1 MNRLTACLGI
11 VILALLS
18 TGPALAGS
26 VWSDPVVSGP
36 ADRTRTAV
44 TVYNAGVG
52 LVKEVRR
59 IALPQGQGRV
69 VFAGVPE
76 LVQPDSLI
84 LRSRRGPGP
93 ATVTEQRFAYDP
105 IDRNRLLDLFIGQK
119 VALRSKDG
127 REIEGTLLAGGAE
140 PIMDI
145 DGRLFL
151 GLPGTIILPHRPVG
165 LRPDPAL
172 IWTCRTEAAGD
183 YLIQAS
189 YLTGGLTWRADYSL
203 TLNAAGEAALL
214 TGWATV
220 ENRSG
225 ADYGPVELTLAGG
238 DMNRVRP
245 PMRVAY
251 NKSIMAETVPAPAP
265 ARAPEPEGVFEY
277 RFYPIAEPVGLSVNR
292 TIQLRLIA
300 DRTIEPTR
308 ILKAEFT
315 VSSYR
320 AEQKVDFRNPVWAHL
335 RFVNAGAP
343 LPAGRIRFYQT
354 DDKLGLQYLGE
365 DALAHAPARTPVE
378 LKVGQA
384 GEVICRRTETAFKKT
399 GNRSVQCS
407 WKIVVANAKDQ
418 PVRVVLAEEFD
429 GDWKITQANRE
440 HRRVG
445 ANRAEFDLDLA
456 ARSEAE
462 LTYSVKVE
470 R

>member
-1 MNRLTACLGI
+1 MKRLTTCLGI
-11 VILALLS
+11 VVLALLS
-18 TGPALAGS
+18 TGPALAES
-26 VWSDPVVSGP
+26 TWSEPVVSGP

-44 TVYNAGVG
+44 TVYNADIG

-59 IALPQGQGRV
+59 VALPQGQGRI
-69 VFAGVPE
+69 VFGGVPE
-76 LVQPDSLI
+76 LVQPNSLV

-93 ATVTEQRFAYDP
+93 VTVVEQRFAYNP

-151 GLPGTIILPHRPVG
+151 GLPGTIILPRRPAG
-165 LRPDPAL
+165 LRFDPAL

-225 ADYGPVELTLAGG
+225 ADYGPVELTLAAG
-238 DMNRVRP
+238 DINRVRT

-251 NKSIMAETVPAPAP
+251 NKSIMAEAAPAPAP
-265 ARAPEPEGVFEY
+265 PPEPRGVFEY
-277 RFYPIAEPVGLSVNR
+277 RFYPIAAPVDLPVNQ

-300 DRTIEPTR
+300 DRTVEPTR
-308 ILKAEFT
+308 ILKAEFA

-320 AEQKVDFRNPVWAHL
+320 AEDRVDFRNPVWSHL
-335 RFVNAGAP
+335 RFVNAGTA
-343 LPAGRIRFYQT
+343 LPAGRVRFYQT

-365 DALAHAPARTPVE
+365 DALAHTPAQAPVE
-378 LKVGQA
+378 MKVGQA

-407 WKIVVANAKDQ
+407 WKIVVANFKDQ

-429 GDWKITQANRE
+429 GDWKITQADRD

-445 ANRAEFDLDLA
+445 ASRAEFDLDLA
-456 ARSEAE
+456 ARSEVA
-462 LTYSVKVE
+462 LTYTAKVE